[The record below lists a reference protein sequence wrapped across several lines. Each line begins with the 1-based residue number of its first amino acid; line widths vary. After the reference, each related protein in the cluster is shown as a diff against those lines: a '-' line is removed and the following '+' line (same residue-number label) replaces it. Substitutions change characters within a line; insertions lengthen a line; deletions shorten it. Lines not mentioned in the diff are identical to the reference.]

1 MNARRMGKGITP
13 ELIFSMASVAKPKE
27 VNEVL
32 SLAAKGNFLESRKKL
47 LSLMLDYG
55 LSGLDVIRQIQK
67 EIWNLKLDDRKKV
80 ELVDKCGEVEFRM
93 VEGSDEYIQLE
104 SFLAFVMLVGSR

>member
-1 MNARRMGKGITP
+1 
-13 ELIFSMASVAKPKE
+13 MACQV
-27 VNEVL
+27 
-32 SLAAKGNFLESRKKL
+32 
-47 LSLMLDYG
+47 
-55 LSGLDVIRQIQK
+55 QK